1 MSPLRQIWS
10 CSVLSFA
17 AVASSPAG
25 LLAAASPDRP
35 NILVILADDLGY
47 GDVRAYNPGRGK
59 IPTPNLDRLAR
70 EGMRFTDGHA
80 SSAACSPSRYTLL
93 TGRYHWRTR
102 LQTGIVDLWEEPLI
116 APDRL
121 TVAELARRQGYRT
134 AAFGKWHLGWD
145 WPIKPEQKPLM
156 RGLGGR
162 SGRSKDKLVT
172 TPTEAH
178 RAAWKEV
185 FSQRIA
191 GGPVTRGFEHYF
203 GTDVPNWPPYA
214 YIENDRTVGVPTTL
228 LPASMMDG
236 FQASFQG
243 PALPGWRFEDIL
255 GTLVDRASAYIRER
269 AARAEPFLVYLPL
282 TTPHTPISPSEK
294 WRGRSGLNDYA
305 DLVMETDDAVGR
317 MLATLEE
324 AGVARNTLV
333 FLSSDNGYET
343 AIGIKP
349 LEGMGHFPSGPLR
362 GYKRDVWEGGH
373 RVPFLVRFPGWV
385 KPGSVSDAL
394 VHQADLFATVAELL
408 GVPIPDNAGEDSVS
422 LLPLFRG
429 TATSVRRHAIS
440 CGVNGT
446 QALRDGPWKLV
457 CLPKPQLYHLGDDL
471 GERIDLAEKHPE
483 RVRDMLA
490 LRERFITEGR
500 TTAGTPQ
507 RNDVPV
513 RR

>member
-1 MSPLRQIWS
+1 
-10 CSVLSFA
+10 
-17 AVASSPAG
+17 
-25 LLAAASPDRP
+25 
-35 NILVILADDLGY
+35 
-47 GDVRAYNPGRGK
+47 
-59 IPTPNLDRLAR
+59 
-70 EGMRFTDGHA
+70 
-80 SSAACSPSRYTLL
+80 
-93 TGRYHWRTR
+93 
-102 LQTGIVDLWEEPLI
+102 
-116 APDRL
+116 
-121 TVAELARRQGYRT
+121 
-134 AAFGKWHLGWD
+134 
-145 WPIKPEQKPLM
+145 
-156 RGLGGR
+156 
-162 SGRSKDKLVT
+162 
-172 TPTEAH
+172 
-178 RAAWKEV
+178 
-185 FSQRIA
+185 
-191 GGPVTRGFEHYF
+191 
-203 GTDVPNWPPYA
+203 
-214 YIENDRTVGVPTTL
+214 
-228 LPASMMDG
+228 
-236 FQASFQG
+236 
-243 PALPGWRFEDIL
+243 
-255 GTLVDRASAYIRER
+255 
-269 AARAEPFLVYLPL
+269 
-282 TTPHTPISPSEK
+282 
-294 WRGRSGLNDYA
+294 
-305 DLVMETDDAVGR
+305 METDNAVGR

-373 RVPFLVRFPGWV
+373 RVPFIVRFPGVV

-394 VHQADLFATVAELL
+394 VHQADVFATVAELL

-422 LLPLFRG
+422 LLPLLRG
-429 TATSVRRHAIS
+429 SATSVRQHAIS

-446 QALRDGPWKLV
+446 QALRDGPWKLI

>member
-1 MSPLRQIWS
+1 MTPLGR
-10 CSVLSFA
+10 VLSRSFIIFA
-17 AVASSPAG
+17 AAASSPVG
-25 LLAAASPDRP
+25 LFAVTSSARP

-47 GDVRAYNPGRGK
+47 GDVRAYNPDRGK
-59 IPTPNLDRLAR
+59 IPTPNIDRLAR

-121 TVAELARRQGYRT
+121 TVAELARRQGYRA

-162 SGRSKDKLVT
+162 TGKSKDKLVT
-172 TPTEAH
+172 KPTEAH
-178 RAAWKEV
+178 RAAWKDV

-214 YIENDRTVGVPTTL
+214 FIENDRTVGVPTTL
-228 LPASMMDG
+228 LPATMMDG

-324 AGVARNTLV
+324 AGVERNTLV

-349 LEGMGHFPSGPLR
+349 LEGRGHFPSGPLR

-373 RVPFLVRFPGWV
+373 RVPFIVRLPGVV

-422 LLPLFRG
+422 LLPLLRG
-429 TATSVRRHAIS
+429 SATSVRQHAIS

-446 QALRDGPWKLV
+446 QALRDGPWKLI
-457 CLPKPQLYHLGDDL
+457 CLPKPQLYHLGADL
-471 GERIDLAEKHPE
+471 GEKSDLAEKHPE

-507 RNDVPV
+507 RNDVTV